1 MGLFSDLSKDLSK
14 KVSIKTGADLLGSV
28 AKQAETELGALAKKA
43 ETTINNTS
51 IEDVEKGIGVLT
63 ARVVKIGEEGLAT
76 VKAGYDEEAG
86 KDKEA
91 ASRPD
96 DSKKK
101 KDKKKD
107 HRPQ

>member
-1 MGLFSDLSKDLSK
+1 MDLFSDLNK
-14 KVSIKTGADLLGSV
+14 KVLIKTGTTLLGTL
-28 AKQAETELGALAKKA
+28 AKQAEIELGALAKKA
-43 ETTINNTS
+43 ETKINNTS
-51 IEDVEKGIGVLT
+51 AEDVEKGLGVLT
-63 ARVVKIGEEGLAT
+63 ARVVKIGEGCLAT

-86 KDKEA
+86 KGEEKA
-91 ASRPD
+91 ARP